1 MLPEAGGPKPPMSCS
16 RPTARNGDGYE
27 SAEPGRE
34 AMPDTTSDAF
44 LQGQGIPVDLR
55 EIESTLEQLWGP
67 AAEIAGGPEPEH
79 PNVTR
84 IVLADLVV
92 ERLCPEAE
100 KLRPVVEEVVTRY
113 PCRAIVVRCSDETE
127 RRITAEVS
135 AVCHLSDPGLPQ
147 VCSERI
153 VLHAGPNAVDL
164 VAGAVRPLLE
174 ADLPL
179 VLWWTTDPLAH
190 EALFRDLGDEC
201 SRLLLDLPDPGTSAK
216 SLALGLDPAICACSR
231 DTAWYGLARWRELV
245 AGFFDPPCH
254 HETLA
259 RIDSLRI
266 EALSPDPAKPPRL
279 AVWLAAWMAG
289 QLDWKRQGEPVNE
302 ATGDGSTFSAAFSGP
317 RGTLAVVIVTRR
329 LPSGMPPFPCLS
341 GVTITAV
348 GTEGTESFC
357 LSRPAPDS
365 PDVRIAAKAPD
376 RCRLP
381 GMVRASEPDL
391 PDRIAA
397 ALEASRLDPPF
408 DTARPIALW
417 LLEHV

>member
-1 MLPEAGGPKPPMSCS
+1 MASAGSE
-16 RPTARNGDGYE
+16 T
-27 SAEPGRE
+27 
-34 AMPDTTSDAF
+34 DAF

-55 EIESTLEQLWGP
+55 DVEMTLERLWGP
-67 AAEIAGGPEPEH
+67 AADVLGGPEREN
-79 PNVTR
+79 PNLTR
-84 IVLADLVV
+84 IVLANLVI
-92 ERLCPEAE
+92 ERLSKAAPS
-100 KLRPVVEEVVTRY
+100 LRPVVEEVVARY
-113 PCRAIVVRCSDETE
+113 PCRAIVVRDSDDKE

-135 AVCHLSDPGLPQ
+135 AFCHLPEPGTPQ

-153 VLHAGPNAVDL
+153 LLRAGPNSEGL
-164 VAGAVRPLLE
+164 IAGAVRPLLE

-216 SLALGLDPAICACSR
+216 ALALGLDPAICACSR

-266 EALSPDPAKPPRL
+266 QALSPDPTTPPRL

-289 QLDWKRQGEPVNE
+289 QLDWKPQGKPVNE
-302 ATGDGSTFSAAFSGP
+302 ATGDGSTFSAAFLGP
-317 RGTLAVVIVTRR
+317 RGTLAVEIVTRR
-329 LPSGMPPFPCLS
+329 LPSGMPPVPCLS

-348 GTEGTESFC
+348 GTEGTETFC

-397 ALEASRLDPPF
+397 ALEASRLDQPF